1 MIEKFEKKMSIWKRR
16 YLSSGG
22 RIALIK
28 AFLSNLLIHDMSSVY
43 NMPKVVGASLDWRR
57 NFVRKGKVIQ

>member
-22 RIALIK
+22 RIAMIK
-28 AFLSNLLIHDMSSVY
+28 ACLSNLLIHDMSVY

-57 NFVRKGKVIQ
+57 NFV